1 MATTITKDTKDI
13 TFAGSPQ
20 FITAK
25 DVYAPAQADNFIIS
39 LKIWSGDK
47 TAIPTTNTEEL
58 FLPAVF
64 VQQDES
70 GYETKVTFE
79 ISKYLEDYINAGEYV
94 PSNGIIPYNG
104 SAAVWYNY
112 KVSATGSGGGNL
124 PVTSA
129 TKLATSGRGLIEDG
143 SNPGTTVASENGK
156 IFGRHSRSL
165 VVDPNG
171 EYMIPIY
178 VGDDSTNVSLDTKT
192 QVIGLATDLSMT
204 LNSIDSNEQIGYVFL
219 NKFILG
225 SEWEAGNEICLSI
238 ISSTTSLDGISF
250 NSDNQ
255 TYMDLG
261 IVPLLNSADSYI
273 KMNFKAF
280 YTSNECPFGMGGSN
294 PFQLIKFANEESWNL
309 QDTTT
314 TVVTPTEYPNPTEY
328 QELHVYNNSTNPP
341 TLNLEIGGVLIDSME
356 DVDYTWIDYSDI
368 PFYLGAR
375 NAGAMADRFCSSVFT
390 DIEFYNGVTTK
401 TFNHANNWNGAIN
414 YGGKHVV
421 SYDAGLT
428 WDTPNEY
435 EYCINVECSKGDP
448 MVLKYI
454 NLNGVLDTL
463 PMNGINKENI
473 VVRKV
478 NYQNYML
485 DTNYDFN
492 PLSHL
497 DKTFTSNGSIK
508 FTLGTGWIKE
518 ESNDMVKELLVS
530 KLVWLETSE
539 GTYPVQIDTNTLQM
553 INRTWNKK
561 FDYSFNATVSTPL
574 LNNIL

>member
-25 DVYAPAQADNFIIS
+25 DVFLAAQADNFFVF
-39 LKIWSGDK
+39 LRIWSGDK
-47 TAIPTTNTEEL
+47 TAIPVDVTVDL
-58 FLPAVF
+58 FLPAIF

-94 PSNGIIPYNG
+94 PSSGTIPYNG

-112 KVSATGSGGGNL
+112 EVSATGSGGGNS

-156 IFGRHSRSL
+156 IFGKHSRSL

-238 ISSTTSLDGISF
+238 INSTTALDGISF
-250 NSDNQ
+250 NASNQ
-255 TYMDLG
+255 TYMNLG
-261 IVPLLNSADSYI
+261 IVPMLNSLDSYV
-273 KMNFKAF
+273 KTNFVAF
-280 YTSNECPFGMGGSN
+280 NWDLKKPFGYDNGGNDNFWFYRINAQNKSVWSLQN
-294 PFQLIKFANEESWNL
+294 GTGVDAPQLVSSDSYQETEVTVSAANELGVTIAGDDALLDAPYTNL
-309 QDTTT
+309 A
-314 TVVTPTEYPNPTEY
+314 
-328 QELHVYNNSTNPP
+328 NSG
-341 TLNLEIGGVLIDSME
+341 LD
-356 DVDYTWIDYSDI
+356 
-368 PFYLGAR
+368 FYLGCYNQGGTAV
-375 NAGAMADRFCSSVFT
+375 DFTSSVFT

-428 WDTPNEY
+428 WNTPNEY
-435 EYCINVECSKGDP
+435 EYCINVECSKGEP

-473 VVRKV
+473 VVKKT
-478 NYQNYML
+478 NYQNYIL

-497 DKTFTSNGSIK
+497 DKTFTSNGGIK
-508 FTLGTGWIKE
+508 FTLGTGWIRQ
-518 ESNDMVKELLVS
+518 ESNDMVKELLIS
-530 KLVWLETSE
+530 KLAWLETSE
-539 GTYPVQIDTNTLQM
+539 GIYPVQIDTNTLQM
-553 INRTWNKK
+553 ISRTWNKK